1 MIEETSAGI
10 VLFRKEESKILFL
23 LQHYPSGHW
32 DFVKGKMEQ
41 GDSTHQTAGRDTKEE
56 TGITDITFVEN
67 FEEWIEYNFKY
78 QGELVQKKV
87 VFFLAETKTEEVK
100 ISHEHSGYTHGW
112 IIIHQWKRQH
122 LIMQKRFLPKLKNCY
137 QILCDCN
144 SFATVI
150 GFFAF
155 KIVLPTIR

>member
-10 VLFRKEESKILFL
+10 VLFRKEESKNLFL
-23 LQHYPSGHW
+23 LLHYPSGHW

-41 GDSTHQTAGRDTKEE
+41 GESTHQTAVRETKEE

-87 VFFLAETKTEEVK
+87 VFFLAETKTKEIK
-100 ISHEHSGYTHGW
+100 ISHEHSGYTW
-112 IIIHQWKRQH
+112 MDYNSSMEKTTFDNAKTV
-122 LIMQKRFLPKLKNCY
+122 LTKAEKLLSNT
-137 QILCDCN
+137 L
-144 SFATVI
+144 
-150 GFFAF
+150 
-155 KIVLPTIR
+155 

>member
-23 LQHYPSGHW
+23 LLHYPSGHW

-41 GDSTHQTAGRDTKEE
+41 GESTHQTAIRETKEE

-87 VFFLAETKTEEVK
+87 VFFLAETKTEEIK
-100 ISHEHSGYTHGW
+100 ISHEHSGYTW
-112 IIIHQWKRQH
+112 MDYNAAMEKTTFDNAKTV
-122 LIMQKRFLPKLKNCY
+122 LTKAEKLLSNT
-137 QILCDCN
+137 L
-144 SFATVI
+144 
-150 GFFAF
+150 
-155 KIVLPTIR
+155 